1 MHFSM
6 VFRVSLLLASELQ
19 RNGRDTRTIFSIAK
33 CVHLRELEEKDT
45 HFLVYH
51 SMEAKQ
57 IFIMTTERLK
67 LIRAL
72 YLVDRRMC

>member
-6 VFRVSLLLASELQ
+6 VFRVSLLLASKLQ

-33 CVHLRELEEKDT
+33 CEFHLCELKEKDT

-51 SMEAKQ
+51 SMEAK
-57 IFIMTTERLK
+57 
-67 LIRAL
+67 
-72 YLVDRRMC
+72 